1 MDLGTGR
8 ARMSISLKQNLFYQV
23 LGEKTGLAI
32 HDEGGLMDSI
42 MELANIKK
50 KYDQIASAYDDVQQ
64 TGYGI
69 VMPTLEEL
77 TLQEPEIIKQGG
89 RYGVRL
95 RAKAPS
101 IHMIRADIQAE
112 VSPIVGS
119 EKQSE
124 DMLGFLLQEFEGEP
138 ERIWQSNIF
147 GRSFHELINE
157 DLASK
162 LKHMPEDAREKM
174 RQTLEKII
182 NEGSGGLICII
193 L

>member
-1 MDLGTGR
+1 MWAVR
-8 ARMSISLKQNLFYQV
+8 SSRRICW
-23 LGEKTGLAI
+23 
-32 HDEGGLMDSI
+32 
-42 MELANIKK
+42 
-50 KYDQIASAYDDVQQ
+50 ASSS
-64 TGYGI
+64 
-69 VMPTLEEL
+69 
-77 TLQEPEIIKQGG
+77 
-89 RYGVRL
+89 RSSR
-95 RAKAPS
+95 
-101 IHMIRADIQAE
+101 
-112 VSPIVGS
+112 
-119 EKQSE
+119 
-124 DMLGFLLQEFEGEP
+124 GEP

>member
-1 MDLGTGR
+1 M
-8 ARMSISLKQNLFYQV
+8 
-23 LGEKTGLAI
+23 
-32 HDEGGLMDSI
+32 
-42 MELANIKK
+42 
-50 KYDQIASAYDDVQQ
+50 
-64 TGYGI
+64 
-69 VMPTLEEL
+69 
-77 TLQEPEIIKQGG
+77 
-89 RYGVRL
+89 RL
-95 RAKAPS
+95 RANAPS

-124 DMLGFLLQEFEGEP
+124 DMLGFLLREFEGEP
-138 ERIWQSNIF
+138 QRIWQSNIF

>member
-1 MDLGTGR
+1 MSQNNADQPARPLVDDLLQGLTHLLPG
-8 ARMSISLKQNLFYQV
+8 V
-23 LGEKTGLAI
+23 LG
-32 HDEGGLMDSI
+32 H
-42 MELANIKK
+42 
-50 KYDQIASAYDDVQQ
+50 V
-64 TGYGI
+64 
-69 VMPTLEEL
+69 
-77 TLQEPEIIKQGG
+77 
-89 RYGVRL
+89 
-95 RAKAPS
+95 
-101 IHMIRADIQAE
+101 
-112 VSPIVGS
+112 
-119 EKQSE
+119 
-124 DMLGFLLQEFEGEP
+124 LGFLLQEFEGEP